1 MRLLGL
7 ADLRPAGATGRRVEA
22 SCRQAAQQAR
32 NAQSSFAM
40 QPKAVVLKID
50 QLLSDVHTVSQVLIP
65 HRIRYSTHTH
75 ALIWTRPLQD
85 DVTAST
91 ARWGTPGSLRHRPC
105 CRIAQGRQF
114 IRVVLVFV
122 PFFCFCWALFAQKTP
137 TNNIKA
143 SRPGAAGASSEKRLQ
158 NC

>member
-65 HRIRYSTHTH
+65 HRIRYSTHTSSLPPLSLPPPLAPSTPPFLSTTL
-75 ALIWTRPLQD
+75 ALTHPPLPSLPFPSLHRLSAPYAHGFTTWVSCRS
-85 DVTAST
+85 DVRT
-91 ARWGTPGSLRHRPC
+91 ARG
-105 CRIAQGRQF
+105 
-114 IRVVLVFV
+114 
-122 PFFCFCWALFAQKTP
+122 
-137 TNNIKA
+137 
-143 SRPGAAGASSEKRLQ
+143 
-158 NC
+158 